1 MFLLV
6 LWKAEVAGWCRSMG
20 SAVTGAVAVGQ
31 EMRLSFDTSVNPG
44 AELNDGLL
52 GHGIEIVGD
61 QGVLELIAEL

>member
-1 MFLLV
+1 
-6 LWKAEVAGWCRSMG
+6 MG